1 MTYTDEA
8 NLRSILKG
16 KPEQAHPVTLD
27 LCLQA
32 GSLDS
37 QGVWLAQYPGA
48 VQVDI
53 ALDGHH
59 VETVAVDTDQRCL
72 SVGLADTTDTQTH
85 ALTLTLTGL
94 EPEHHSEL
102 NPMLRLCWLRVE
114 NLDVMRA
121 LETHGRYMVQDCAQ
135 VPGEFYGCN
144 GRIELVFETPVY
156 QWLLDNHV

>member
-8 NLRSILKG
+8 TLRSILKG
-16 KPEQAHPVTLD
+16 KPEQTHSVTLD

-37 QGVWLAQYPGA
+37 QDVWLAEYPGT

-53 ALDGHH
+53 ELDGQQM
-59 VETVAVDTDQRCL
+59 ETVAVGTDQR
-72 SVGLADTTDTQTH
+72 SITVSLADTTDTQTH
-85 ALTLTLTGL
+85 RLALTLTGL
-94 EPEHHSEL
+94 QPEHHSDL

-121 LETHGRYMVQDCAQ
+121 LEMHGYYMVQDSVQ

-144 GRIELVFETPVY
+144 GRIELVFDTPVY